1 MFLSIDRGEEEVRGS
16 GGSSDE
22 ETLSP
27 AMQVGLC
34 FILKF
39 CVYVQYLTL
48 GNLIFIPAF
57 LYCRLRIFFG
67 LHSLTCNV
75 HVVLKCIFMLVW

>member
-39 CVYVQYLTL
+39 CVYIYGT
-48 GNLIFIPAF
+48 
-57 LYCRLRIFFG
+57 
-67 LHSLTCNV
+67 
-75 HVVLKCIFMLVW
+75 